1 LVKNKFRKDRLNELT
16 DNLTDLRIAAKTQ
29 SRNFKIYEGENIEES
44 VYNDN
49 GLKNEGKKKLRPKAQ
64 VLDFILKEYKERHKL
79 FERNPYLNTYF
90 KLKRSKSVDVDRLFE
105 KLFSY

>member
-1 LVKNKFRKDRLNELT
+1 LVKSKFRKDRLNELT
-16 DNLTDLRIAAKTQ
+16 DNLKDLRIAAKTQ
-29 SRNFKIYEGENIEES
+29 SRNFKIYQGENIEES
-44 VYNDN
+44 IYDEN
-49 GLKNEGKKKLRPKAQ
+49 GFKNEGRKKLRPKAE

-79 FERNPYLNTYF
+79 FERNPYFSTWF